1 MNAHDATI
9 LKKNLVSMS
18 AMYGRKLDDD
28 VLRLYVSALNSYS
41 IEQLQKAFAEIMTD
55 PKIKTMPIIADILQ
69 KLNPTMTD
77 RDDGVVI
84 ANKIFSLVQRKGRD
98 WEHSPTF
105 HDGEGFY
112 IGNGKYFADF
122 GSALKE
128 ELGDLGYE
136 VVRRMGGWLS
146 CCLAFNNSDH
156 AVVKA
161 QIRDL
166 SETIKRMAKAGQLAQ
181 MPTLP
186 EGPRSE
192 QLTATIKQLSES
204 KKL

>member
-1 MNAHDATI
+1 MSFEQK
-9 LKKNLVSMS
+9 LKLTLISMS
-18 AMYGRKLDDD
+18 QMYGRQLTDA
-28 VLRLYVSALNSYS
+28 VITMYVQQLKKYPPESVVNALH
-41 IEQLQKAFAEIMTD
+41 EIMND
-55 PKIKTMPIIADILQ
+55 PKIKTMPIIAEIIQ
-69 KLNPTMTD
+69 KINPTMTD

-105 HDGEGFY
+105 FDGEGYFQ
-112 IGNGKYFADF
+112 GNGKYFADF
-122 GSALKE
+122 GSALTE
-128 ELGDLGYE
+128 EIGELGRE

-166 SETIKRMAKAGQLAQ
+166 AETIKRMAKAGQLAK

-192 QLTATIKQLSES
+192 QLTTTIKELSES